1 MTPRLYTEWD
11 DETIITFLKGVVEKS
26 NPRTAKNTK
35 LKWNDNEL
43 TVRRWFVLDL
53 FKRGMSKVKV
63 NHYLQDRVGVA
74 YCTAHRYIEDALNY
88 LTEDSEDT
96 VEHYR
101 AIARERLENMIEQ
114 CIATNNMKSA
124 LGASEQLNKING
136 LYVERKEIKGDATI
150 AFEFGE

>member
-26 NPRTAKNTK
+26 NPKTAKNTK
-35 LKWNDNEL
+35 LKWSDDEK
-43 TVRRWFVLDL
+43 TIRRWFVLDL
-53 FKRGMSKVKV
+53 FRRGMSKVKV
-63 NHYLQDRVGVA
+63 NHYLQDKLEIA
-74 YCTAHRYIEDALNY
+74 YCTARRYIEDAMDY

-96 VEHYR
+96 IEHYR
-101 AIARERLENMIEQ
+101 AVARNRLEGIIEH
-114 CIATNNMKSA
+114 CIATDNMKSA

>member
-1 MTPRLYTEWD
+1 MAPRLYTEWD
-11 DETIITFLKGVVEKS
+11 EETIIMFLKGVVIKS
-26 NPRTAKNTK
+26 NPRTPKNTK
-35 LKWNDNEL
+35 TKWSDDEL
-43 TVRRWFVLDL
+43 AVRRWYILDL

-63 NHYLQDRVGVA
+63 NHYLQDKLEIS
-74 YCTAHRYIEDALNY
+74 YCTSRRYIDDAMNY

-96 VEHYR
+96 IEHYR
-101 AIARERLENMIEQ
+101 AIARERLENMIER

-136 LYVERKEIKGDATI
+136 LYIERKEIKGDASI